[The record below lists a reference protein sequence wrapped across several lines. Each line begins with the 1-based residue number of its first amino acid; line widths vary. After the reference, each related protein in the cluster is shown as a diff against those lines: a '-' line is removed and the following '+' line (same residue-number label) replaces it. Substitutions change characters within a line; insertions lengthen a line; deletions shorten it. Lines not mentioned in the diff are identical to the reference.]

1 MPEVITNYRLF
12 LASPG
17 DVANE
22 RDIVKKVISDFN
34 VQYVRELKS
43 TISLMTWENNTHP
56 AFGNYPQ
63 GVISQQIGEYD
74 IFVGV
79 LWSKFGT
86 PTPSSGSGT
95 EEEFNIAYDKF
106 KSNPNEIRIMIYF
119 NQDGVPI
126 NDIDVEQIAK
136 IKSFKQKL
144 TPLGGYYFDFSSNNF
159 EEFFRKHIYDVI
171 SKWNSHCAVVCSN
184 PLENLIK
191 EEINEEIDENE
202 ELGWLDYQD
211 IILNKFEESTTY
223 INMIADELSKFTIE
237 ITGKTAE
244 LNFANQSQYGNNIGK
259 QIVSQSAKIINRC
272 SISLEMPIQN
282 WYSLFLDG
290 INAMKEIILLTEEI
304 GSLTTKELEDS
315 KTQLEIVHTAIE
327 TSLEPNNEFLQSIK
341 DLPKISQQIIIAKK
355 NLASKINLFITD
367 MQRSLID
374 IEEFIQYIESKIEVI
389 ENSQEIKSN

>member
-86 PTPSSGSGT
+86 PTPSYGSGT
-95 EEEFNIAYDKF
+95 EEEFNMAYDKF

-191 EEINEEIDENE
+191 EEINEEIDIFDCCYEMSD
-202 ELGWLDYQD
+202 LLD
-211 IILNKFEESTTY
+211 S
-223 INMIADELSKFTIE
+223 
-237 ITGKTAE
+237 
-244 LNFANQSQYGNNIGK
+244 NN
-259 QIVSQSAKIINRC
+259 
-272 SISLEMPIQN
+272 
-282 WYSLFLDG
+282 
-290 INAMKEIILLTEEI
+290 
-304 GSLTTKELEDS
+304 
-315 KTQLEIVHTAIE
+315 
-327 TSLEPNNEFLQSIK
+327 
-341 DLPKISQQIIIAKK
+341 
-355 NLASKINLFITD
+355 
-367 MQRSLID
+367 
-374 IEEFIQYIESKIEVI
+374 
-389 ENSQEIKSN
+389 

>member
-22 RDIVKKVISDFN
+22 REIVKKVISEFN

-63 GVISQQIGEYD
+63 SVISQQIGEYD
-74 IFVGV
+74 IFVGI

-86 PTPSSGSGT
+86 PTPSYGSGT
-95 EEEFNIAYDKF
+95 EEEFNNAYDKF

-126 NDIDVEQIAK
+126 NDIDIEQIAK
-136 IKSFKQKL
+136 IKNFKQKL
-144 TPLGGYYFDFSSNNF
+144 SPLGGYYFDFSSNDF
-159 EEFFRKHIYDVI
+159 EGLFRRHIYDVI
-171 SKWNSHCAVVCSN
+171 SKWDSLYPVEISKKEVV
-184 PLENLIK
+184 IQ
-191 EEINEEIDENE
+191 EESDDKIIENE
-202 ELGWLDYQD
+202 ELGWLDYLD
-211 IILNKFEESTTY
+211 IISNKFEESTSN
-223 INMIADELSKFTIE
+223 INMITEELSKFTLE

-244 LNFANQSQYGNNIGK
+244 LNLANQSQFGNNISK

-290 INAMKEIILLTEEI
+290 IDAMKKIILLTEEI
-304 GSLTTKELEDS
+304 GNITLTELEES
-315 KTQLEIVHTAIE
+315 KSQLEFIHDAIE
-327 TSLEPNNEFLQSIK
+327 NSLYPTKEFLQSIK

-355 NLASKINLFITD
+355 NLASRINTFTTD
-367 MQRSLID
+367 MQKSLID
-374 IEEFIQYIESKIEVI
+374 IDDFIQYIDTKIEGI
-389 ENSQEIKSN
+389 GNLQEIKQ

>member
-202 ELGWLDYQD
+202 
-211 IILNKFEESTTY
+211 
-223 INMIADELSKFTIE
+223 
-237 ITGKTAE
+237 
-244 LNFANQSQYGNNIGK
+244 
-259 QIVSQSAKIINRC
+259 
-272 SISLEMPIQN
+272 
-282 WYSLFLDG
+282 
-290 INAMKEIILLTEEI
+290 
-304 GSLTTKELEDS
+304 
-315 KTQLEIVHTAIE
+315 
-327 TSLEPNNEFLQSIK
+327 
-341 DLPKISQQIIIAKK
+341 
-355 NLASKINLFITD
+355 
-367 MQRSLID
+367 
-374 IEEFIQYIESKIEVI
+374 
-389 ENSQEIKSN
+389 